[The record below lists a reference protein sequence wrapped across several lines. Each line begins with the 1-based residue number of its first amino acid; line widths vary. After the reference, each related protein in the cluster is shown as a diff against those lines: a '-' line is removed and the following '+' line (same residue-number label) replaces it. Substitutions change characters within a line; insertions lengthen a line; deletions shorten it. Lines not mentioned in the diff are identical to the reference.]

1 MPPLFSFHSRCGVC
15 LLTFAA
21 LALTGCGYKDGDGHK
36 HAGKDA
42 EQAVEIGVTYHP
54 KKGLL
59 IPPETS
65 KFIDLQTVEVSE
77 RPVNSTR
84 EISARV
90 FRATTASEPRALA
103 SAAVVAADTSLFRT
117 GLAGTTSTGAL
128 AATVLRVD
136 RTQEPQ
142 SGLVEVILQVEDTAR
157 LLADG
162 EFIGFRFTTSSTNSV
177 TAVPRDAVLHTTEG
191 DFVYTVSGEYFLR
204 AAVKLGRM
212 DNEFAEVTEGL
223 YAGDKVVVRPV
234 MTLWMTELHSVNGGD
249 ACCIVAKPKE

>member
-1 MPPLFSFHSRCGVC
+1 MIRRAFN
-15 LLTFAA
+15 FAA
-21 LALTGCGYKDGDGHK
+21 LAAGLALAGCGHKDGAGDER
-36 HAGKDA
+36 AGKDTDG
-42 EQAVEIGVTYHP
+42 AVEIGVMYQP

-59 IPPETS
+59 IPAETA
-65 KFIDLQTVEVSE
+65 KFIGLDTVEVEE
-77 RPVNSTR
+77 RPVTAVR

-90 FRATTASEPRALA
+90 FRSATTVEPRALA
-103 SAAVVAADTSLFRT
+103 SAIVSAIDAALLQP
-117 GLAGTTSTGAL
+117 GLAGTAETGGL
-128 AATVLRVD
+128 TATVRRID
-136 RTQEPQ
+136 RTQEA
-142 SGLVEVILQVEDTAR
+142 GNDWVEVILQVEDTAGS
-157 LLADG
+157 LPEG
-162 EFIGFRFTTSSTNSV
+162 GFVNFRFTKHSTNTV

-212 DNEFAEVTEGL
+212 DSEFAEVTEGL

>member
-1 MPPLFSFHSRCGVC
+1 MKHLIFHVVA
-15 LLTFAA
+15 LMAA
-21 LALTGCGYKDGDGHK
+21 ITLAGCGNKPDDGRE
-36 HAGKDA
+36 HAGEDA
-42 EQAVEIGVTYHP
+42 ARGVEIGVTYNP
-54 KKGLL
+54 KSGLL
-59 IPPETS
+59 IPAETA
-65 KFIDLQTVEVSE
+65 KFIGLETVEVAE
-77 RPVNSTR
+77 RPVNASH

-90 FRATTASEPRALA
+90 FRCATTSDPRALA
-103 SAAVVAADTSLFRT
+103 SASVAVADASLLRT
-117 GLAGTTSTGAL
+117 GLAGTTSTDAL

-142 SGLVEVILQVEDTAR
+142 TGLVEAILQVEDTAR

-162 EFIGFRFTTSSTNSV
+162 EFIGFRFTTSSTNNV
-177 TAVPRDAVLHTTEG
+177 TAVPRDAVLHTTGG

-212 DNEFAEVTEGL
+212 DSEFAEVTEGL

>member
-1 MPPLFSFHSRCGVC
+1 MKRLLLHS
-15 LLTFAA
+15 AWA
-21 LALTGCGYKDGDGHK
+21 LAAIVLAGCGHKDGDK
-36 HAGKDA
+36 HAGMDTGG
-42 EQAVEIGVTYHP
+42 AVEIGVTYHP

-59 IPPETS
+59 IPAETA
-65 KFIDLQTVEVSE
+65 KFIGLETVDVAE
-77 RPVNSTR
+77 RPVNAPR

-90 FRATTASEPRALA
+90 FRCATTSEPRALA
-103 SAAVVAADTSLFRT
+103 SAAVAGADASLLRT

-142 SGLVEVILQVEDTAR
+142 TGLVEAILQVEDTAR

-162 EFIGFRFTTSSTNSV
+162 EFIGFRFTTSSTNTV

-212 DNEFAEVTEGL
+212 DSEFAEVTEGL